1 VKAAILGRPRGFE
14 LYQLL
19 VGAPRSKERFVREHV
34 RARPGNR
41 VLDVG
46 CGTGELLKWLPAG
59 VDYLGVD
66 IDRGYIDRARA
77 KHGDRAKF
85 VCADISSHSYERDSY
100 DVAIGYGILHHLDD
114 TTCRDALAR
123 IVLALRRDGKAVFG
137 ELCRAPGQGFVERK
151 LLDHDRGR
159 HIRTVPQ
166 YIDLLRGDF
175 VNVSAELLH
184 GTYRIPLTLVA
195 LHATQ
200 RQVTNSSVR

>member
-1 VKAAILGRPRGFE
+1 VKAAILSRPLGFE
-14 LYQLL
+14 LYQRI
-19 VGAPRSKERFVREHV
+19 VGAPRSKERFVREYV
-34 RARPGNR
+34 RARPGER

-59 VDYLGVD
+59 VAYVGVD
-66 IDRGYIDRARA
+66 IDAAYIERARA
-77 KHGDRAKF
+77 KHGDRAEF
-85 VCADISSHSYERDSY
+85 VCADISSHPYERESF

-114 TTCRDALAR
+114 VTCRDALGR

-137 ELCRAPGQGFVERK
+137 EPCRTPGQGFVERT

-159 HIRTVPQ
+159 YIRTVPE
-166 YIDLLRGDF
+166 YIDLLSGDF

-184 GTYRIPLTLVA
+184 GTYRVPLTVVA